1 MVTMACE
8 KTNEKRRRK
17 GKGVN
22 STVGLHSMNNVL
34 SRFIPHLIG
43 LNWLLIAGASA
54 YQVFIFAIFY
64 LWLCACS
71 ESKYGVPLQSSYS
84 PALWAAMPCA
94 IGASF
99 LIELA
104 GNHHKRRPFL
114 AVYFAVFVVSSVV
127 LCAYIFTNPPR
138 LPR

>member
-1 MVTMACE
+1 
-8 KTNEKRRRK
+8 
-17 GKGVN
+17 
-22 STVGLHSMNNVL
+22 MNNVL

-43 LNWLLIAGASA
+43 LNWLLIASTSA

-64 LWLCACS
+64 LWLSACS
-71 ESKYGVPLQSSYS
+71 EWKFGVSLQISYWY
-84 PALWAAMPCA
+84 AVWAAMPCA
-94 IGASF
+94 VGASF

-104 GNHHKRRPFL
+104 ENHRKRRPFL

-127 LCAYIFTNPPR
+127 LCAYIFMNPPR